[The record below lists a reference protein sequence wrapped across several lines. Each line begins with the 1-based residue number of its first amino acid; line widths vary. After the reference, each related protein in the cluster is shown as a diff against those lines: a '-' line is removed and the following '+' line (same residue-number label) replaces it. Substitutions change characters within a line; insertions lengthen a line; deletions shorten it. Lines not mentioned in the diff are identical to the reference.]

1 VGGDGASDRLNEFAS
16 VRALTLA
23 AVTPLSQ
30 EQLDFSPRPGRWSV
44 GEVADHLLLSESQY
58 RDEIGRLIELAR
70 SGQTPYI
77 KRSFADANVSPLY
90 LPDSVLSLLE
100 VPFSIFGRF
109 VPDAVRGAITEMP
122 LLPTRNPDFATPRSH
137 RPAAALKADL
147 ANSIR
152 RTRDLL
158 ATNADL
164 DFTQLVS
171 EHPLMGRTNV
181 PQILTFLARHER
193 RHQMQMEKVR
203 ESVGFPQV

>member
-1 VGGDGASDRLNEFAS
+1 MGGDGASDRLNEFAS

-23 AVTPLSQ
+23 AFTPLSQ
-30 EQLDFSPRPGRWSV
+30 AQPDLSPRPGRWSV
-44 GEVADHLLLSESQY
+44 GEVADHLLLAERQY
-58 RDEIGRLIELAR
+58 RDETGQLLELAR
-70 SGQTPYI
+70 SGRKPYI
-77 KRSFADANVSPLY
+77 KRSFADANVSPLF
-90 LPDSVLSLLE
+90 LPDSVLSLME

-109 VPDAVRGAITEMP
+109 VPDAVRGAITELP
-122 LLPTRNPDFATPRSH
+122 LVPTRNPDFATPRPN

-147 ANSIR
+147 ANSIQ

-193 RHQMQMEKVR
+193 RHQRQMERVR
-203 ESVGFPQV
+203 ADGRFP